1 MSVIARAIKHKEALV
16 ALYRNRIYL
25 EDLSPDA
32 IRELGAKGVI
42 FDHDGVLSPSRASQ
56 PDEVGLEKLSEVVKE
71 FGVENV
77 FVLSNSVS
85 RKEVRSAYFRE
96 KLPETPYIL
105 ARRKPDPEG
114 LIKASSLSG
123 IEHSGLAMIDDSLLT
138 GGLMAIEQGA
148 IPVYAIRKNLDENT
162 SSKIV
167 RLTTTLPQVAI
178 VRLLALFTPEPSAD

>member
-1 MSVIARAIKHKEALV
+1 MSVIARAFKHKKALV
-16 ALYRNRIYL
+16 ALYRNRTYL

-32 IRELGAKGVI
+32 IRELGARGVI

-56 PDEVGLEKLSEVVKE
+56 PDSAGLKKLSEAIQE

-77 FVLSNSVS
+77 FVLSNSIS

-96 KLPETPYIL
+96 KLPETPYLL

-123 IEHSGLAMIDDSLLT
+123 IEHGALAMIDDSLLT

-148 IPVYAIRKNLDENT
+148 IPVYAIRKNLDESI
-162 SSKIV
+162 SSKMV

-178 VRLLALFTPEPSAD
+178 VALLAFFTREPTAK

>member
-1 MSVIARAIKHKEALV
+1 MSIFARTIKQKEALV
-16 ALYRNRIYL
+16 ALYRSRVYL
-25 EDLSPDA
+25 EDLTPDV
-32 IRELGAKGVI
+32 IRGLGAKGVI
-42 FDHDGVLSPSRASQ
+42 FDHDGVLSPSRAPQ
-56 PDEVGLEKLSEVVKE
+56 PDEVGLKKLSEAIEE

-96 KLPETPYIL
+96 KLPETPYLL

-123 IEHSGLAMIDDSLLT
+123 IEHGGLAMIDDSLLT

-148 IPVYAIRKNLDENT
+148 IPLYAIRKNIEE
-162 SSKIV
+162 SFFPKMV

-178 VRLLALFTPEPSAD
+178 VALLAIFTPKSFSD